1 MSLMSRKELPV
12 KTVSWHRV
20 KLILERALEQTH
32 AARREYVWL
41 ACGSDAR
48 LREEVESLLDE
59 ADQATEGFLELPATL
74 PMVFE
79 AREPEWIGKRIGAF
93 RIQNKL
99 ASGGMG
105 HVFLASRDDGGPCET
120 LVVKVVRGDGTSAML
135 RRRFDQERRIHA
147 ALRHPC
153 IARVADIGVLDDHP
167 FMLLEYVEGE
177 RIDKYCARKRLDM
190 RARIEL
196 MLEVCTAVEY
206 VQAQRVVHGDIKP
219 ANVLVTP
226 RGKAKLLDFG
236 IAEILSADERA
247 AGKTMLQLEGAA
259 MFTPESAAPEQL
271 KNEPLTMATD
281 VYGLGH
287 LLYRLLT
294 GHLPHNGHRSGLT
307 LAWLRAVCEHDAMCP
322 SALIERDGVE
332 PDTGLP
338 TQQQLVR
345 GLKGELDR
353 ILLKTLAREPSARY
367 RSATA
372 LAADLRHYLCMT
384 ALAPRR
390 PITLLPKLERHAG
403 DAAAKRP
410 ETAIVPQKLRP
421 RYMACSVT
429 SGSVSL
435 PGSACFP

>member
-1 MSLMSRKELPV
+1 M
-12 KTVSWHRV
+12 
-20 KLILERALEQTH
+20 KLILERALEQTQG
-32 AARREYVWL
+32 ARREYVCL
-41 ACGSDAR
+41 ACGSDTR

-59 ADQATEGFLELPATL
+59 ADETTEGFLELPATL

-79 AREPEWIGKRIGAF
+79 AREPEWIGKRIGALL
-93 RIQNKL
+93 IQNKL

-120 LVVKVVRGDGTSAML
+120 LVMKVVRGDGTSAML

-153 IARVADIGVLDDHP
+153 IARVVDTGVLDDHP
-167 FMLLEYVEGE
+167 FMLLEHVEGE
-177 RIDKYCARKRLDM
+177 RIDKYCAGKRLDM

-196 MLEVCTAVEY
+196 VLEVCMAVEY
-206 VQAQRVVHGDIKP
+206 VQSQRVVHGDIKP

-226 RGKAKLLDFG
+226 RGKPKLLDFG
-236 IAEILSADERA
+236 IAETLSADERMPS
-247 AGKTMLQLEGAA
+247 KTMLQLEGAA

-294 GHLPHNGHRSGLT
+294 GHLPHKGQRSGLT

-322 SALIERDGVE
+322 STLIERDGVE

-338 TQQQLVR
+338 TQRELVCV
-345 GLKGELDR
+345 LTGELDR
-353 ILLKTLAREPSARY
+353 ILLKSLAREPNARY
-367 RSATA
+367 QSATA
-372 LAADLRHYLCMT
+372 LAADLRRYLRLT
-384 ALAPRR
+384 AVAPWRAIAHSPR
-390 PITLLPKLERHAG
+390 PERHARYL
-403 DAAAKRP
+403 AAKRWEDTVALP
-410 ETAIVPQKLRP
+410 YDSASRP

-429 SGSVSL
+429 SGNVSL